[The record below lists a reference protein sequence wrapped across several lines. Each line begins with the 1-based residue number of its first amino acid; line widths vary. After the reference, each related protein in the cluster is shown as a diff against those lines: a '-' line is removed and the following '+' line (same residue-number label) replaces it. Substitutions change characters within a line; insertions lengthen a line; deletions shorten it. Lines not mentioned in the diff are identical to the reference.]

1 MIEPMETITDIR
13 NFEKRPCAATIGSF
27 DGLHLGHR
35 AMIAQLREATAE
47 RGLPLVVVTFARHP
61 RLLFDGECEP
71 FLLTLNSEKEAL
83 FEELGVDDLV
93 LLDFDTCMASMCAE
107 RFMREVLVDALGVKL
122 LGVGYDHHFGKP
134 CEGECVEQYIS
145 YGKNLGVEVV
155 QLSPFMLNGGKV
167 SSTVV
172 RKALAAGDLP
182 LATELLGR
190 KYSLSGSV
198 VSGAGIGRGLGFPT
212 ANIQLDDDMK
222 MLPMDGV
229 YEVDALLGG
238 ECYKGV
244 MNIGVKPT
252 IGDSMLR
259 TIEVHIIDF
268 SGDIYGKRITVELVR
283 RLRGELV
290 FANVQALKLQIGV
303 DVARVKRGI

>member
-1 MIEPMETITDIR
+1 MKKILCFVLSAILIFTVLVPSFVVQVRGIGET
-13 NFEKRPCAATIGSF
+13 
-27 DGLHLGHR
+27 LY
-35 AMIAQLREATAE
+35 
-47 RGLPLVVVTFARHP
+47 
-61 RLLFDGECEP
+61 DGEGNPVFSAENIISGILP
-71 FLLTLNSEKEAL
+71 VLPQLGQFLMTM
-83 FEELGVDDLV
+83 
-93 LLDFDTCMASMCAE
+93 DTD
-107 RFMREVLVDALGVKL
+107 VLVDALGVKL

-145 YGKNLGVEVV
+145 YGKSMGVEVV

-172 RKALAAGDLP
+172 RKALVAGDVP

-212 ANIQLDDDMK
+212 ANIQLEDDMK

-229 YEVDALLGG
+229 YEVDVMLDG

-252 IGDSMLR
+252 IGDNMLR

-268 SGDIYGKRITVELVR
+268 CSDIYGKRITVELVR

>member
-1 MIEPMETITDIR
+1 M
-13 NFEKRPCAATIGSF
+13 
-27 DGLHLGHR
+27 
-35 AMIAQLREATAE
+35 
-47 RGLPLVVVTFARHP
+47 
-61 RLLFDGECEP
+61 
-71 FLLTLNSEKEAL
+71 
-83 FEELGVDDLV
+83 
-93 LLDFDTCMASMCAE
+93 
-107 RFMREVLVDALGVKL
+107 
-122 LGVGYDHHFGKP
+122 
-134 CEGECVEQYIS
+134 
-145 YGKNLGVEVV
+145 
-155 QLSPFMLNGGKV
+155 
-167 SSTVV
+167 V

-212 ANIQLDDDMK
+212 ANIQLEDDMK

-229 YEVDALLGG
+229 YEVDVMLGG
-238 ECYKGV
+238 EGYKGV

-252 IGDSMLR
+252 IGDNMLR

-268 SGDIYGKRITVELVR
+268 SSDIYGKRITVELVR